1 MKNKSSFS
9 SKESLNFNFHNENID
24 DVKNDKELDGFELN
38 QLEYDEAIYYD
49 KRSFIKIYFDLLSR
63 EHIIIFTFCVCNDYN
78 ISYIKYARFIFLVS
92 TDMAMNVFFYSDD
105 SMHKIFL
112 NYGKYN
118 FIQQIPQIIYTT
130 IISQILEVLLC
141 YLSLTDKHIY
151 DIKKIIQK
159 SDKIEILKILKC
171 IKIKLILFF
180 ILIFIFYIFYWY
192 SITTFCAVYENTQI
206 TFIKDSLLSFLLGI
220 LYPFIIYLIPSG
232 LRIITIRNA
241 KMNLRCI
248 YKLSDVLP
256 FF

>member
-1 MKNKSSFS
+1 
-9 SKESLNFNFHNENID
+9 
-24 DVKNDKELDGFELN
+24 
-38 QLEYDEAIYYD
+38 
-49 KRSFIKIYFDLLSR
+49 
-63 EHIIIFTFCVCNDYN
+63 
-78 ISYIKYARFIFLVS
+78 
-92 TDMAMNVFFYSDD
+92 MAMNVFFYSDD

-180 ILIFIFYIFYWY
+180 ILTFIFYIFYWY

-220 LYPFIIYLIPSG
+220 LYPFVVYLIPSG
-232 LRIITIRNA
+232 LRIIAIRNA